1 MKKKNRIKK
10 LVVLASALATMG
22 FGSSLYAATFTAQAD
37 GDWNSPATWGGSVPT
52 AADDVEI
59 NAYAITISGNG
70 LTYAVKSLNLTD
82 ATSVLQPAVGE
93 EVTLA
98 VGGNI
103 TFGHADAKIQQN
115 GTGKLNMNITSS
127 AILDLKAATNL
138 EVNDLTLTN
147 GSVAAD
153 DACAITIKGD
163 LNITGT
169 SSLEMKEASPAVA
182 GINFSTGNHTVT
194 VDPTAQLSVAKLTN
208 ELGSELTTSSD
219 ITITAV
225 LSNAGTFTANGGKVV
240 FNDAAAVCWANTGVL
255 ILNDVEFLGTKAY
268 APATGALVKGNFSNL
283 TTDPG
288 TVTPTGKIEFTGA
301 SQKEILN
308 IGTVANLDFD
318 GGIVVAPGASVVTS
332 SSFTI
337 GGNLEVQSGAS
348 FKADAG
354 GITFGDA
361 NSDISA
367 ATPNSIEFNDLLIGA
382 AVTTSS
388 DFKIL
393 GNLTTTAAGLTASG
407 GTITFENVAE
417 KTITLHAADEITFAN
432 LKVAA
437 GSKVITAATDATG
450 SFTVKDGGI
459 EVEGTGSLK
468 VAAAATTTFT
478 GDNTIKKSD
487 AGTLEFGLIDNKY
500 IPAVTVSP
508 VKPAVPATL
517 TTASDF
523 TVTGATFTNTGT
535 FTATDGTI
543 TFTFTGATPAIVAAA
558 DETKTVFNSIT
569 TDGATTLTVT
579 TARAISINGDLTVN
593 GTSTF
598 AGADAAAIV
607 HFTGS
612 KDQKITGSSNATIP
626 VSFPKVT
633 VNKSGGKLLLE
644 KNVTGVASGT
654 LALTKG
660 IVDLGETTFTAN
672 VAPTSTNGA
681 IDGNK
686 GTYVV
691 ETAQTLKDDF
701 FTVDGEPTLNNLTA
715 IDVLTLGGDLTVN
728 GNLDLQVDANVIDGN
743 TLTVKGNLTR
753 KTGSTPAGNFT
764 NATGKLVL
772 TGNGK
777 TAGLSND
784 YFDTSCGV
792 NLEVGRAETLGGNL
806 TMAAAK
812 TLYVN
817 TGINYLDLGTNTLTT
832 TVSTNTSLLGIERIS
847 GAIKA
852 DEGKVVLGPTDPF
865 TLPGNLFKDNTV
877 KTLTIAGVM
886 TLGSDLTV
894 NGVLTNAKNIITG
907 DNNIMTLGPQSPFT
921 TAANT
926 GYIVGNLK
934 RTVKNT
940 ATIFEIGGGTGEAD
954 YNPVTLNFQTP
965 GTTQE
970 VIVSAKA
977 TEPTVGRAGN
987 PENALDLVYTIKPV
1001 GTDPNDALNATFET
1015 GTAAGTT
1022 GNAKRNIA
1030 AKWENDAWKDY
1041 RNGKSNANDAIID
1054 DYSIA
1059 NSTALAGDWAVF
1071 SISQDYDNT
1080 DEANTAVD
1088 AAISTAAKNVVITNI
1103 SPNPVQLNRP
1113 FTVTVQLQDQF
1124 GQPITTETPVNVKLT
1139 KKLGATTITDE
1150 PVKGVIT
1157 AGSSFTTLTATA
1169 STAAGA
1175 NIQLQ
1180 ADDDDVANVYTP
1192 TVSKAFNVVDDAPAT
1207 QATIGTITPANTTAD
1222 IAWTSTAT
1230 ALIVLKA
1237 GEPLTKAEYPVN
1249 GTTYT
1254 ADALYGAGSQ
1264 IGDAVVVAK
1273 GATAASPAT
1282 VRSLSPNTT
1291 YYAYAFAF
1299 AGSNGTESY
1308 KLSAA
1313 SGNPQAFTTSG
1324 SNDDDVAFG
1333 ENNTRETSR
1342 TIGTNTPVKGT
1353 IKDATDEDW
1362 FNFSVSSAN
1371 PNVRAQLSNLP
1382 AGYNVEIYN
1391 TEGKRIRRGIR
1402 LGQGSEGPVING
1414 LAAGTYTLK
1423 IYSSDGSSS
1432 AEPYTLK
1439 VGTKS
1444 SEIFSVTP

>member
-22 FGSSLYAATFTAQAD
+22 FGSSLYAEIVTAKAN
-37 GDWNSPATWGGSVPT
+37 GDWNSPDTWNGRVPT
-52 AADDVEI
+52 AADTVVI
-59 NAYAITISGNG
+59 NANTITISGNG

-82 ATSVLQPAVGE
+82 AASVLQPAVGE

-103 TFGHADAKIQQN
+103 TFGHDDAKIQQN

-127 AILDLKAATNL
+127 AILDLEAATNL

-153 DACAITIKGD
+153 DAFAITIKGD

-169 SSLEMKEASPAVA
+169 SSLEMKEATTPAFA
-182 GINFSTGNHTVT
+182 GIKFSTGNHTVT

-208 ELGSELTTSSD
+208 EEGSELTTSSD

-240 FNDAAAVCWANTGVL
+240 FNDAAPDCWENTNTGVL
-255 ILNDVEFLGTKAY
+255 ILNDVEFLGTKDY
-268 APATGALVKGNFSNL
+268 APTAGALVKGNFSNL
-283 TTDPG
+283 TTG
-288 TVTPTGKIEFTGA
+288 TVKPTRKIEFTGA

-308 IGTVANLDFD
+308 IGTVAKLDFG

-354 GITFGDA
+354 GITFGGA
-361 NSDISA
+361 NSDIFA
-367 ATPNSIEFNDLLIGA
+367 ATPNSIEFNDLSIGA
-382 AVTTSS
+382 PVTTSS

-393 GNLTTTAAGLTASG
+393 GNLTTVATGDKLTASAPS
-407 GTITFENVAE
+407 TITFENVAE
-417 KTITLHAADEITFAN
+417 RTITSAADDDITFAN
-432 LKVAA
+432 MKVAA
-437 GSKVITAATDATG
+437 GSKVKNAAATS

-459 EVEGTGSLK
+459 EVEGTGSL
-468 VAAAATTTFT
+468 VVDPAATVTFDGTT
-478 GDNTIKKSD
+478 NTIKNE
-487 AGTLEFGLIDNKY
+487 GTLSFGLVN
-500 IPAVTVSP
+500 
-508 VKPAVPATL
+508 VKAGSV

-523 TVTGATFTNTGT
+523 TVTGTTGGTNEAFTNAGT
-535 FTATDGTI
+535 FEATDGTV
-543 TFTFTGATPAIVAAA
+543 TFTGAAPAIVADA
-558 DETKTVFNSIT
+558 DQTKTVFNGIT
-569 TDGATTLTVT
+569 ADGGANTTVLTVT
-579 TARAISINGDLTVN
+579 TGDAISINGDLTVN
-593 GTSTF
+593 GNSTF
-598 AGADAAAIV
+598 AGEDEDAIV

-612 KDQKITGSSNATIP
+612 KDQKITGSSNATTP

-633 VNKSGGKLLLE
+633 VIKSGGKLLLE
-644 KNVTGVASGT
+644 KDVTGGT
-654 LALTKG
+654 LTLTEG
-660 IVDLGETTFTAN
+660 IVDLGKTTFTAN
-672 VAPTSTNGA
+672 KAPTSTKGA

-691 ETAQTLKDDF
+691 QTAQILKDDF

-715 IDVLTLGGDLTVN
+715 IGVLTLDGDLTVN
-728 GNLDLQVDANVIDGN
+728 GNLDLQVDENDIGGK

-753 KTGSTPAGNFT
+753 KTISPPAGNFKT
-764 NATGKLVL
+764 ATGKLVL

-784 YFDTSCGV
+784 YFETYCGV
-792 NLEVGRAETLGGNL
+792 NLEVGRAETLGGDL
-806 TMAAAK
+806 TMADGK

-832 TVSTNTSLLGIERIS
+832 TESTNKSLLGIERIS

-852 DEGKVVLGPTDPF
+852 DEGIVKLGPTDPF

-877 KTLTIAGVM
+877 KDLTIKGEM

-894 NGVLTNAKNIITG
+894 NGGLTNTKNIITG
-907 DNNIMTLGPQSPFT
+907 ENNIMTFGPQMTFT
-921 TAANT
+921 TPAAT
-926 GYIVGNLK
+926 ACIVGNLK
-934 RTVKNT
+934 QTVTNAGVT
-940 ATIFEIGGGTGEAD
+940 FPIGGGTGTDD

-970 VIVSAKA
+970 VVVSAKA

-987 PENALDLVYTIKPV
+987 PANALDLVYTIKPI
-1001 GTDPNDALNATFET
+1001 GTDPNDALNATFAT
-1015 GTAAGTT
+1015 GTAAGTGT
-1022 GNAKRNIA
+1022 AKGNIA
-1030 AKWENDAWKDY
+1030 AKWENDAWVDY
-1041 RNGKSNANDAIID
+1041 RANLDATAAATANNAIVTNYA
-1054 DYSIA
+1054 IA
-1059 NSTALAGDWAVF
+1059 NSTALAGDWALF
-1071 SISQDYDNT
+1071 NIG
-1080 DEANTAVD
+1080 EAYTAGTNDDKVD
-1088 AAISTAAKNVVITNI
+1088 AAITTGAKNVVITSI
-1103 SPNPVQLNRP
+1103 SPNPVQLSRP
-1113 FTVTVQLQDQF
+1113 FKVTVQLQDQY
-1124 GQPITTETPVNVKLT
+1124 GQPITTTTPVNVKLT
-1139 KKLGATTITDE
+1139 KKLGAGTIADVE
-1150 PVKGVIT
+1150 GVIT
-1157 AGSSFTTLTATA
+1157 AGSSFTTLTAIAT
-1169 STAAGA
+1169 TAAA
-1175 NIQLQ
+1175 NNQLQ
-1180 ADDDDVANVYTP
+1180 ADDDVANVYTP
-1192 TVSKAFNVVDDAPAT
+1192 TVSKAFNVVADAPAT
-1207 QATIGTITPANTTAD
+1207 QATINTITPANTTAD

-1273 GATAASPAT
+1273 GITAAAT

-1313 SGNPQAFTTSG
+1313 SGNPKAFTTLG